1 MTGALS
7 LLVRISLA
15 VAVTLVVAAVRLLL
29 GAGRL
34 GLWLLALAGFRGARL
49 VALAA
54 TGVGVWWAAGQVG
67 LRPAVWLAVIAWA
80 AWAMRHHRAA
90 IRQHAAV
97 RRLTAPLQHHANTLA
112 AAGPGADWTAGGWPC
127 GRGRRPANPLSRRSQ
142 PWAATP
148 RPLSPGTPHRPAPP
162 RPAVVGGTLDDQ
174 RQRQHSRRPGS
185 AGLGPLRGRTG
196 GPGGHVCQ
204 NRRRDG

>member
-1 MTGALS
+1 VTGALP

-97 RRLTAPLQHHANTLA
+97 RRLTAALQHHANTLA
-112 AAGPGADWTAGGWPC
+112 AAGPARPVRSAATARTAPTRTTTPRTARVDGGRLAVRPWPEASQSPEQSIAAL
-127 GRGRRPANPLSRRSQ
+127 GRHAEAFIARHTPPASPAATRRRWRRS
-142 PWAATP
+142 
-148 RPLSPGTPHRPAPP
+148 R
-162 RPAVVGGTLDDQ
+162 
-174 RQRQHSRRPGS
+174 
-185 AGLGPLRGRTG
+185 
-196 GPGGHVCQ
+196 
-204 NRRRDG
+204 

>member
-1 MTGALS
+1 VTGALP

-15 VAVTLVVAAVRLLL
+15 VTVTLVVATVRLLL

-34 GLWLLALAGFRGARL
+34 GLWLLAMAGFRGARL

-97 RRLTAPLQHHANTLA
+97 RRLTAALQHHANTLA
-112 AAGPGADWTAGGWPC
+112 AAGPA
-127 GRGRRPANPLSRRSQ
+127 RPARS
-142 PWAATP
+142 ATTARTATAHTTTP
-148 RPLSPGTPHRPAPP
+148 RTARVDGGRLTVRPWPEAGQSPEQSIAALGRHAEAFIARHTPRASPAP
-162 RPAVVGGTLDDQ
+162 T
-174 RQRQHSRRPGS
+174 
-185 AGLGPLRGRTG
+185 
-196 GPGGHVCQ
+196 
-204 NRRRDG
+204 RRRWRHPR

>member
-1 MTGALS
+1 VTGALP

-97 RRLTAPLQHHANTLA
+97 RRLTAALQHHANTLA
-112 AAGPGADWTAGGWPC
+112 AAGPARS
-127 GRGRRPANPLSRRSQ
+127 GRSA
-142 PWAATP
+142 AATRTAPTRTTTP
-148 RPLSPGTPHRPAPP
+148 RTARVDGGRLAVRPWPEASQSPEQTIAALGRHAEAFIARHTPPASPAP
-162 RPAVVGGTLDDQ
+162 T
-174 RQRQHSRRPGS
+174 
-185 AGLGPLRGRTG
+185 
-196 GPGGHVCQ
+196 
-204 NRRRDG
+204 RRRWRHPR

>member
-1 MTGALS
+1 VTGALP

-15 VAVTLVVAAVRLLL
+15 VTVTLVVAAVRLLL

-67 LRPAVWLAVIAWA
+67 LRPAVWLAVIAWTA
-80 AWAMRHHRAA
+80 GVMRHHRAA

-97 RRLTAPLQHHANTLA
+97 RRLTAALQHHANALA
-112 AAGPGADWTAGGWPC
+112 AAGPA
-127 GRGRRPANPLSRRSQ
+127 RSVRS
-142 PWAATP
+142 AATARTP
-148 RPLSPGTPHRPAPP
+148 TRTTTPGTARVDGGRLTVRPWPEASQSPEQSIAALGRHAEAFIARYTPP
-162 RPAVVGGTLDDQ
+162 ASPDPT
-174 RQRQHSRRPGS
+174 
-185 AGLGPLRGRTG
+185 
-196 GPGGHVCQ
+196 
-204 NRRRDG
+204 RRRWRHPR

>member
-1 MTGALS
+1 MTGALP
-7 LLVRISLA
+7 LLVRICLA

-34 GLWLLALAGFRGARL
+34 GLWLLALTGFRGARL

-97 RRLTAPLQHHANTLA
+97 RRLTAALQHHANTLA
-112 AAGPGADWTAGGWPC
+112 AAGPA
-127 GRGRRPANPLSRRSQ
+127 RSVRS
-142 PWAATP
+142 AATARIAP
-148 RPLSPGTPHRPAPP
+148 TRTTARVDGGRLAVRPWPEASQSPEQSIAALGRHAEAFIARHTPPASPAP
-162 RPAVVGGTLDDQ
+162 T
-174 RQRQHSRRPGS
+174 
-185 AGLGPLRGRTG
+185 
-196 GPGGHVCQ
+196 
-204 NRRRDG
+204 RRRWRHPR

>member
-1 MTGALS
+1 MTGALP
-7 LLVRISLA
+7 LLVRICLA
-15 VAVTLVVAAVRLLL
+15 VAVTLVVAAVQLLL

-97 RRLTAPLQHHANTLA
+97 RRLTAALQHHANTLA
-112 AAGPGADWTAGGWPC
+112 AASPALPVRSATTATTTPTRTTISRTARVDGG
-127 GRGRRPANPLSRRSQ
+127 RLTVRPWSEASQSPEQTIAALSRHAEAFIARH
-142 PWAATP
+142 TP
-148 RPLSPGTPHRPAPP
+148 SAGPAP
-162 RPAVVGGTLDDQ
+162 T
-174 RQRQHSRRPGS
+174 
-185 AGLGPLRGRTG
+185 
-196 GPGGHVCQ
+196 
-204 NRRRDG
+204 RRRWRHPR

>member
-15 VAVTLVVAAVRLLL
+15 VAATLVVAVVRLLL

-34 GLWLLALAGFRGARL
+34 GLWLLALAGIRGARL

-67 LRPAVWLAVIAWA
+67 LRPAAWLAVIAWA

-97 RRLTAPLQHHANTLA
+97 RRLTAALEHHANTLA
-112 AAGPGADWTAGGWPC
+112 APGPARPVRSAATARTAATRTTTPRTARVDGGRLAVRPWPEASQSPEQSIAAL
-127 GRGRRPANPLSRRSQ
+127 GQHAEAFIAQHTSPASPAPTRRRWRRPR
-142 PWAATP
+142 
-148 RPLSPGTPHRPAPP
+148 
-162 RPAVVGGTLDDQ
+162 
-174 RQRQHSRRPGS
+174 
-185 AGLGPLRGRTG
+185 
-196 GPGGHVCQ
+196 
-204 NRRRDG
+204 

>member
-1 MTGALS
+1 VTGALP

-80 AWAMRHHRAA
+80 AWAMRHHSAA

-97 RRLTAPLQHHANTLA
+97 RRLTAALEQHTGALA
-112 AAGPGADWTAGGWPC
+112 AATRTLQAHPTPTTATTTATPTTVTTTAVD
-127 GRGRRPANPLSRRSQ
+127 PEV
-142 PWAATP
+142 AAT
-148 RPLSPGTPHRPAPP
+148 RPWPAAGQSPERAVAALGRHATAWVRRHTLPADAGTPTRPHRRHP
-162 RPAVVGGTLDDQ
+162 R
-174 RQRQHSRRPGS
+174 
-185 AGLGPLRGRTG
+185 
-196 GPGGHVCQ
+196 
-204 NRRRDG
+204 

>member
-1 MTGALS
+1 VTGALP

-15 VAVTLVVAAVRLLL
+15 VTVTLVVATVRLLL

-34 GLWLLALAGFRGARL
+34 GLWLLAMAGFRGARL

-97 RRLTAPLQHHANTLA
+97 RRLTAALQHHANTLA
-112 AAGPGADWTAGGWPC
+112 AAGPA
-127 GRGRRPANPLSRRSQ
+127 RPARS
-142 PWAATP
+142 ATTARTATAHTTTP
-148 RPLSPGTPHRPAPP
+148 RTARVDGGRLTERPWPEASQSPEQTITALGRHAEAFIARHTPPASPAP
-162 RPAVVGGTLDDQ
+162 T
-174 RQRQHSRRPGS
+174 
-185 AGLGPLRGRTG
+185 
-196 GPGGHVCQ
+196 
-204 NRRRDG
+204 RRRWRHPR

>member
-1 MTGALS
+1 MTGALP

-90 IRQHAAV
+90 IRQPV
-97 RRLTAPLQHHANTLA
+97 RRLTAALQHHANTLA
-112 AAGPGADWTAGGWPC
+112 AAGPARSVRSAATATTAPTRTTTPRTARVDGGRLVVRPWPEASQSPEQTIAAL
-127 GRGRRPANPLSRRSQ
+127 GRHAEAFIARHTPPASPAPTRRRWRRPR
-142 PWAATP
+142 
-148 RPLSPGTPHRPAPP
+148 
-162 RPAVVGGTLDDQ
+162 
-174 RQRQHSRRPGS
+174 
-185 AGLGPLRGRTG
+185 
-196 GPGGHVCQ
+196 
-204 NRRRDG
+204 

>member
-1 MTGALS
+1 VTGALP

-97 RRLTAPLQHHANTLA
+97 RRLTAALQHHANTLEVAAERTDRAGPA
-112 AAGPGADWTAGGWPC
+112 AARTAPT
-127 GRGRRPANPLSRRSQ
+127 RTT
-142 PWAATP
+142 TP
-148 RPLSPGTPHRPAPP
+148 RTARVDGGRLAVRPWPEASQSPEQSIAALGRHAEAFIARHTPSASPAL
-162 RPAVVGGTLDDQ
+162 T
-174 RQRQHSRRPGS
+174 
-185 AGLGPLRGRTG
+185 
-196 GPGGHVCQ
+196 
-204 NRRRDG
+204 RRRWRHPR